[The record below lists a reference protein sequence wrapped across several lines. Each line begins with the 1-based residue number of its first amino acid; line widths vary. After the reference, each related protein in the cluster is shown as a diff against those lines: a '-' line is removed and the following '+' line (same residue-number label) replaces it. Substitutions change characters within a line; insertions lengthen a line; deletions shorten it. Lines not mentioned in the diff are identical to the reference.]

1 MSMKKTLFA
10 IAALASAILCGCDTE
25 SPIVDWSPVNI
36 YIYASDSAGQSI
48 IQPDMPGMAL
58 TFKGET
64 YTVRDSRTPNNSI
77 HTRAY
82 MPVMYGLYVEAVD
95 TTANPKEY
103 RLCFGEID
111 GAADMDEDIVL
122 QWPDGSRDTIHYHCS
137 NHREWPEPR
146 CKRSWKLNGKSHD
159 GGIFAFTGKTLP
171 AE

>member
-1 MSMKKTLFA
+1 MSMKRTLFA

-25 SPIVDWSPVNI
+25 SPIVDWYPVNI

-48 IQPDMPGMAL
+48 IQPDMPGMTL

-64 YTVRDSRTPNNSI
+64 YTVRDSRTPNDSI

-82 MPVMYGLYVEAVD
+82 MPVMYGLYAEAVD

-111 GAADMDEDIVL
+111 GAADMDEDITL
-122 QWPDGSRDTIHYHCS
+122 NWPDGSTDVIHYHCS
-137 NHREWPEPR
+137 DHNESKITV
-146 CKRSWKLNGKSHD
+146 KRTWKLNGREHSGNTFYFSK
-159 GGIFAFTGKTLP
+159 
-171 AE
+171 

>member
-1 MSMKKTLFA
+1 MSIMKRTLFA

-36 YIYASDSAGQSI
+36 YIYATNQAGQPI
-48 IQPDMPGMAL
+48 IQPDMPGMTL

-64 YTVRDSRTPNNSI
+64 YSVMDKEAYYDSI

-82 MPVMYGLYVEAVD
+82 MPVMYGLYAEAVD

-111 GAADMDEDIVL
+111 GAVNMDEDIIL
-122 QWPDGSRDTIHYHCS
+122 NWPNGSTDVIHYHCS
-137 NHREWPEPR
+137 DHNERKLSV
-146 CKRSWKLNGKSHD
+146 KRTWKLNGKEHSGSTFH
-159 GGIFAFTGKTLP
+159 FSK
-171 AE
+171 